1 MPPYMNPM
9 MMQQMHFQQMQQM
22 QMQQGGGEADDGA
35 QGDDASEESAGP
47 SQGPSSA
54 SSAPAAAPPPAAAAS
69 KAAVPNPCQNN
80 PISKLYEHCK
90 RAKLPEPVFETIAEN
105 VLEKKKT
112 QQGFMLKKT
121 EFTIQCTIQGKKF
134 SGSAMTKKQAKHAAA
149 AAAWAEV
156 GEGVKQTSIDSLLHA
171 QRNETAAAAANS
183 SK

>member
-54 SSAPAAAPPPAAAAS
+54 PSAPAAAPPAAAAS

-90 RAKLPEPVFETIAEN
+90 RAKLAEPVFETIAEN